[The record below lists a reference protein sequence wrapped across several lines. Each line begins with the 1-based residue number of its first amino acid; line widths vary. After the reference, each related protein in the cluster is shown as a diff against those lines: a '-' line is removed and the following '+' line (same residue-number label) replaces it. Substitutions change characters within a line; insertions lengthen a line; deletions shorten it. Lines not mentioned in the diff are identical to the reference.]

1 MTEEQTV
8 PVRDLMAV
16 KAQAERLAEEKA
28 KLETRIEELELQTTL
43 SGGGEP
49 SEEAIKLTENRK
61 KLFNQQRELRERTS
75 VLEKKEQEL
84 LEKSR
89 KEQARELAG
98 KYGVDESELL
108 KAKDDKEMEL
118 IALRKALEA
127 RPSTPASNKYERGVP
142 SSPHL
147 SPRDMPDKDWQE
159 YLARLKRE
167 AQSKK

>member
-1 MTEEQTV
+1 MTEEDKV
-8 PVRDLMAV
+8 PVRDLLAV
-16 KAQAERLAEEKA
+16 KAQAEKLAEEKA
-28 KLETRIEELELQTTL
+28 KLETRIEELELQNSL

-61 KLFNQQRELRERTS
+61 KLFNQQRELKERTS
-75 VLEKKEQEL
+75 VLEKREQEL
-84 LEKSR
+84 LEKAR

-98 KYGVDESELL
+98 KYGVDEGELL

-118 IALRKALEA
+118 IALRKAFEA
-127 RPSTPASNKYERGVP
+127 RPSTPTSKYERGVP

-147 SPRDMPDKDWQE
+147 SPKDMPDKDFQE
-159 YLARLKRE
+159 YLSRLRKE